1 MEFPL
6 VFLRIWSKGVQ
17 KRGLGIGEGLAFNLC
32 MVGPQVD
39 GGVGGE
45 SILHTACSLALCE
58 QKTALGGVLGPDC
71 IKTLNSRN
79 L

>member
-39 GGVGGE
+39 GGVGGGE
-45 SILHTACSLALCE
+45 HFTYSVQPGSL
-58 QKTALGGVLGPDC
+58 
-71 IKTLNSRN
+71 
-79 L
+79 

>member
-17 KRGLGIGEGLAFNLC
+17 KRGLGIGEGLAFNLR

-39 GGVGGE
+39 GGVGGGAFHIQCAAWLSVNRKQHWE
-45 SILHTACSLALCE
+45 VCWDPI
-58 QKTALGGVLGPDC
+58 VLKP
-71 IKTLNSRN
+71 
-79 L
+79 